1 MNSNILCP
9 IDFSEESYGVLSY
22 LKYVSHLY
30 EASVVLVHVIE
41 NKNPL
46 LQFLKESDRKN
57 LTKQIEGRL
66 QGLANELESQY
77 DMTVSYKVVHGAVLE
92 SILTLS
98 EELNSSMII
107 LGTKGS
113 HGLKN
118 RITGS
123 TAFRLIREASCPV
136 LSMKLGR
143 SVSVVR
149 SILLPL
155 DTTKETKQKVESA
168 IKFATYFKAKIHL
181 ITVVDSENFIEN
193 DLAIYQLETTQHYI
207 QEKGI
212 TCSIKLLQENASTA
226 KTILTYAD
234 EEKIDIIMLMTQQE
248 ANIKQ
253 WFVGSTAKE
262 IIHHSKIPVLSIAPN
277 IVEK

>member
-1 MNSNILCP
+1 
-9 IDFSEESYGVLSY
+9 
-22 LKYVSHLY
+22 
-30 EASVVLVHVIE
+30 
-41 NKNPL
+41 
-46 LQFLKESDRKN
+46 
-57 LTKQIEGRL
+57 
-66 QGLANELESQY
+66 
-77 DMTVSYKVVHGAVLE
+77 
-92 SILTLS
+92 
-98 EELNSSMII
+98 
-107 LGTKGS
+107 
-113 HGLKN
+113 
-118 RITGS
+118 
-123 TAFRLIREASCPV
+123 
-136 LSMKLGR
+136 
-143 SVSVVR
+143 
-149 SILLPL
+149 
-155 DTTKETKQKVESA
+155 
-168 IKFATYFKAKIHL
+168 
-181 ITVVDSENFIEN
+181 VVDSENFIES

>member
-9 IDFSEESYGVLSY
+9 IDFSPESYVVLSY
-22 LKYVSHLY
+22 LKNISHLY
-30 EASVVLVHVIE
+30 EASVVLVHIVE

-46 LQFLKESDRKN
+46 LQFLKDSDKEK
-57 LTKQIEGRL
+57 LTAQIEHRL
-66 QGLANELESQY
+66 KELSEELASQY
-77 DMTVSYKVVHGAVLE
+77 DMTVSYKIVFGSVLE
-92 SILTLS
+92 NILSLS
-98 EELNSSMII
+98 ETLNSSMIV

-113 HGLKN
+113 KGLKN

-123 TAFRLIREASCPV
+123 TAFRLIRESSVPV
-136 LSMKLGR
+136 LSMKMENKM
-143 SVSVVR
+143 SVVR

-155 DTTKETKQKVESA
+155 DTTKETKQKIEYA

-181 ITVVDSENFIEN
+181 VTVIDNDNFIES

-212 TCSIKLLQENASTA
+212 SCSIKLLQEESSTA
-226 KTILTYAD
+226 KTILSYAD
-234 EEKIDIIMLMTQQE
+234 ENHVDIIMLMTQQE
-248 ANIKQ
+248 TNIKQ

-277 IVEK
+277 IHK